1 MLCEIICDNFK
12 QPHIQFHPGLN
23 TILGDGSG
31 SNSIGKSTF
40 LMIIDFV
47 FGGKDYI
54 KKSTDVQRNIGNH
67 TIKFCFN
74 FDGEYFYFSRDTQDP
89 EIVYSCN
96 DKFEKVK
103 PQTLTEYCK
112 FLKEKYCINLPDLT
126 FRSIVGRYIRVYG
139 RDNINEKRPLNLFPS
154 EPSGDPAT
162 ALLKLF
168 DLYGVIADLESMART
183 KKEALQAFRKAQKLS
198 FIPKIGARQYK
209 KNAKQLEDLKAQ
221 EAQLAADL
229 GSGLVDMDST
239 LTDEIITIKKELSI
253 LRRQRSRIQSQLFSI
268 EQSISHENPT
278 IHHDFSDLLEFF
290 PQAEIKH
297 LAEIEQFH
305 TEITHVLCNEL
316 DEERSRLN
324 ALLAQVNVD
333 INALKSRLQNTSTEN
348 YSRIV
353 LEKHSALIK
362 EINRLIQ
369 ENARFD
375 EETELVAAEK
385 VASERAQTMRKE
397 QLIYLQNTIN
407 LRMAEV
413 NDFLY
418 SGRKT
423 PPTLTFNDLQ
433 YTFQTRDDTGTG
445 TSYKGLVVFDLSV
458 LELTQLPIIVHDS
471 VVLKQIADEA
481 IETILMKYQS
491 IGKQVFIALDKAPSY
506 TGPATE
512 ILEKTTVLS
521 LSKDGNELF
530 GRSWNDKS

>member
-1 MLCEIICDNFK
+1 M
-12 QPHIQFHPGLN
+12 
-23 TILGDGSG
+23 
-31 SNSIGKSTF
+31 
-40 LMIIDFV
+40 
-47 FGGKDYI
+47 
-54 KKSTDVQRNIGNH
+54 
-67 TIKFCFN
+67 
-74 FDGEYFYFSRDTQDP
+74 
-89 EIVYSCN
+89 
-96 DKFEKVK
+96 
-103 PQTLTEYCK
+103 
-112 FLKEKYCINLPDLT
+112 
-126 FRSIVGRYIRVYG
+126 
-139 RDNINEKRPLNLFPS
+139 
-154 EPSGDPAT
+154 
-162 ALLKLF
+162 
-168 DLYGVIADLESMART
+168 
-183 KKEALQAFRKAQKLS
+183 
-198 FIPKIGARQYK
+198 
-209 KNAKQLEDLKAQ
+209 
-221 EAQLAADL
+221 
-229 GSGLVDMDST
+229 
-239 LTDEIITIKKELSI
+239 
-253 LRRQRSRIQSQLFSI
+253 
-268 EQSISHENPT
+268 
-278 IHHDFSDLLEFF
+278 
-290 PQAEIKH
+290 
-297 LAEIEQFH
+297 
-305 TEITHVLCNEL
+305 CNEL

-397 QLIYLQNTIN
+397 QLIYLQNTVN

-423 PPTLTFNDLQ
+423 PPTLTLNDLQ

>member
-1 MLCEIICDNFK
+1 M
-12 QPHIQFHPGLN
+12 
-23 TILGDGSG
+23 
-31 SNSIGKSTF
+31 
-40 LMIIDFV
+40 
-47 FGGKDYI
+47 
-54 KKSTDVQRNIGNH
+54 
-67 TIKFCFN
+67 
-74 FDGEYFYFSRDTQDP
+74 
-89 EIVYSCN
+89 
-96 DKFEKVK
+96 
-103 PQTLTEYCK
+103 
-112 FLKEKYCINLPDLT
+112 
-126 FRSIVGRYIRVYG
+126 
-139 RDNINEKRPLNLFPS
+139 
-154 EPSGDPAT
+154 
-162 ALLKLF
+162 
-168 DLYGVIADLESMART
+168 
-183 KKEALQAFRKAQKLS
+183 
-198 FIPKIGARQYK
+198 
-209 KNAKQLEDLKAQ
+209 
-221 EAQLAADL
+221 
-229 GSGLVDMDST
+229 
-239 LTDEIITIKKELSI
+239 
-253 LRRQRSRIQSQLFSI
+253 
-268 EQSISHENPT
+268 
-278 IHHDFSDLLEFF
+278 
-290 PQAEIKH
+290 
-297 LAEIEQFH
+297 
-305 TEITHVLCNEL
+305 CNEL

-397 QLIYLQNTIN
+397 QLIYLQNTVN

>member
-1 MLCEIICDNFK
+1 
-12 QPHIQFHPGLN
+12 
-23 TILGDGSG
+23 
-31 SNSIGKSTF
+31 
-40 LMIIDFV
+40 
-47 FGGKDYI
+47 
-54 KKSTDVQRNIGNH
+54 
-67 TIKFCFN
+67 
-74 FDGEYFYFSRDTQDP
+74 
-89 EIVYSCN
+89 
-96 DKFEKVK
+96 
-103 PQTLTEYCK
+103 
-112 FLKEKYCINLPDLT
+112 
-126 FRSIVGRYIRVYG
+126 
-139 RDNINEKRPLNLFPS
+139 
-154 EPSGDPAT
+154 
-162 ALLKLF
+162 
-168 DLYGVIADLESMART
+168 
-183 KKEALQAFRKAQKLS
+183 
-198 FIPKIGARQYK
+198 
-209 KNAKQLEDLKAQ
+209 
-221 EAQLAADL
+221 
-229 GSGLVDMDST
+229 MDST

-397 QLIYLQNTIN
+397 QLIYLQNTVN